1 MSFRGMKSTK
11 NIYAFLLAVIMLLSL
26 TACGDSTSTTSPAV
40 SDNADNTA
48 TVESGEASAG
58 EDQSDQQTSS
68 GEVQVDEGLL
78 NVTIT
83 LPASY
88 FEDMTDFDPDTYANE
103 QGFKEVVVNEDG
115 SVSITMSKSK
125 HDELMAEMK
134 ASIDQSFMNLI
145 EAEDTP
151 YIKAVTSSDGYTTV
165 TVDVDKAGYESAFDM
180 TPLII
185 GISAM
190 MYQQYDGSELHCEII
205 IRDVDSGETLKSV
218 VYPDAMNS

>member
-1 MSFRGMKSTK
+1 MK
-11 NIYAFLLAVIMLLSL
+11 NICTFLLAVIMLLSL
-26 TACGDSTSTTSPAV
+26 TACSSSTNTESPSA
-40 SDNADNTA
+40 SDNTA
-48 TVESGEASAG
+48 TVESDETSSQ
-58 EDQSDQQTSS
+58 EDQVEQQTSG

-103 QGFKEVVVNEDG
+103 QGFKEVAVNEDG
-115 SVSITMSKSK
+115 SISITMSKTK
-125 HDELMAEMK
+125 HNELMAQMK
-134 ASIDQSFMNLI
+134 ASLDQTFMELV

-151 YIKAVTSSDGYTTV
+151 YIKAVTASDGYTTV

-180 TPLII
+180 TPLVI

-190 MYQQYDGSELHCEII
+190 LYQQYDGSELHCEVI

>member
-1 MSFRGMKSTK
+1 MK
-11 NIYAFLLAVIMLLSL
+11 NICTFLLAAIILLSL
-26 TACGDSTSTTSPAV
+26 TACGSSASTTSPAA
-40 SDNADNTA
+40 SDNAGNTA
-48 TVESGEASAG
+48 TVESGEASA
-58 EDQSDQQTSS
+58 EENQSEQQTSS
-68 GEVQVDEGLL
+68 GAVQVDDGLL
-78 NVTIT
+78 NITIT
-83 LPASY
+83 LPSSY

-125 HDELMAEMK
+125 HNELMTEMK
-134 ASIDQSFMNLI
+134 TSLDQTFMDLV

-151 YIKAVTSSDGYTTV
+151 YIKAVTASDGYTTV

-180 TPLII
+180 TPFMI

-190 MYQQYDGSELHCEII
+190 MYQQYDGSELHCEVI
-205 IRDVDSGETLKSV
+205 IRDFDSGETLKSI